1 MFRCVHP
8 LGTVDSVLAQQ
19 RFPDAFQE
27 ALQGVSNSDFL
38 GIIATFKS
46 ILDHILI
53 TLLASINVPRARRF
67 NRATYSP
74 HYSEEGSRVV
84 ANMTA

>member
-46 ILDHILI
+46 ILDHITCI
-53 TLLASINVPRARRF
+53 
-67 NRATYSP
+67 
-74 HYSEEGSRVV
+74 H
-84 ANMTA
+84 